1 MDIIS
6 LTAGGSSHD
15 DTSCEASPSCINC
28 GEAHNAYSKDCP
40 RWKKEKEIQR
50 IKFLR
55 NASFPEARKI
65 VEVSNPA
72 PPSGQ
77 SYASSS
83 TQTNLTW
90 VTGPNPST
98 VLGPQ
103 TSEVQT
109 DESIP
114 INTPNSAKHKPSTS
128 QIRSNI
134 LKNVARV
141 TSSSQPSKD
150 VHKNKKDENPPK
162 HTKLDKPKPAKP
174 PKPKIT
180 TDRQQKGS
188 QNPLVVSCPL

>member
-1 MDIIS
+1 M
-6 LTAGGSSHD
+6 
-15 DTSCEASPSCINC
+15 
-28 GEAHNAYSKDCP
+28 
-40 RWKKEKEIQR
+40 
-50 IKFLR
+50 
-55 NASFPEARKI
+55 SFPEARKI
-65 VEVSNPA
+65 SRFP
-72 PPSGQ
+72 
-77 SYASSS
+77 
-83 TQTNLTW
+83 TQHPHQVKVMPKWQLQLQW
-90 VTGPNPST
+90 NPST

-141 TSSSQPSKD
+141 TSSSQPNKD

-174 PKPKIT
+174 PKPKIII
-180 TDRQQKGS
+180 DRQQKGS
-188 QNPLVVSCPL
+188 QNPLADYNSYNVLEHLGQVQEMDLDEVPSQNKSTCSTRK

>member
-1 MDIIS
+1 MSVQNNVYVSVMLPWTI
-6 LTAGGSSHD
+6 TA
-15 DTSCEASPSCINC
+15 SC
-28 GEAHNAYSKDCP
+28 
-40 RWKKEKEIQR
+40 
-50 IKFLR
+50 
-55 NASFPEARKI
+55 
-65 VEVSNPA
+65 
-72 PPSGQ
+72 
-77 SYASSS
+77 SSS

-114 INTPNSAKHKPSTS
+114 INTPNSAKQKPSTS

-141 TSSSQPSKD
+141 TSSSQPNKD

-174 PKPKIT
+174 TKPKIT

-188 QNPLVVSCPL
+188 QNPLADYNSYNVLEHLGLKYKRWTLMKFHLKINQRAQPENNKLEL

>member
-1 MDIIS
+1 M
-6 LTAGGSSHD
+6 
-15 DTSCEASPSCINC
+15 
-28 GEAHNAYSKDCP
+28 
-40 RWKKEKEIQR
+40 
-50 IKFLR
+50 
-55 NASFPEARKI
+55 SFPEARKI

-77 SYASSS
+77 SYAKVA
-83 TQTNLTW
+83 QLQWVKPLAVLPLKQTW

-141 TSSSQPSKD
+141 TSSSQPNKD

-162 HTKLDKPKPAKP
+162 HAKLDKPKPAKP

-180 TDRQQKGS
+180 TDRQK
-188 QNPLVVSCPL
+188 NPLADYNSYNVLEHLGQVQEMDLDEVPSKNKSTCSTRK